1 MPKKFKVDAICISYQ
16 IFQVV
21 ITIIMCNMS
30 ISIISHKNLEQDCI
44 LWLAAYQPN
53 MLANELNLNLLLFY
67 KFTLAKYTI
76 NKFTVEKWA
85 LWN

>member
-1 MPKKFKVDAICISYQ
+1 
-16 IFQVV
+16 
-21 ITIIMCNMS
+21 MS
-30 ISIISHKNLEQDCI
+30 ISISHKNLEQASI

-53 MLANELNLNLLLFY
+53 ILANALNLNLLLFY
-67 KFTLAKYTI
+67 ELTLAKYTI